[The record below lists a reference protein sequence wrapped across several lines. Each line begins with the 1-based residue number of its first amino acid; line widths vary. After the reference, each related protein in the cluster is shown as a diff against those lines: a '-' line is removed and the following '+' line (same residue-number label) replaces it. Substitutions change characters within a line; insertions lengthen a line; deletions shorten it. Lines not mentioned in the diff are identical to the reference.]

1 MKLTHWSN
9 KEFWLRAASV
19 LSLLLAAGH
28 SAGGLKSW
36 SPIGES
42 DVLRAMRSFR
52 MAAQGVQ
59 RSYLDFYLGFGWSLS
74 VYLVLQ
80 AMLLWQIAT
89 LDKVS
94 PASARPMIAVFVVA
108 NALAAV
114 LAEQFIFAVPMVFY
128 LAIAGCLS
136 IAWGVHAGPCD
147 TAPFHGGPTEPLR

>member
-1 MKLTHWSN
+1 MKWTRWRN
-9 KEFWLRAASV
+9 KGLWLRAAAV
-19 LSLLLAAGH
+19 LSVLLAAGH

-52 MAAQGVQ
+52 MDAQGVQ

-74 VYLVLQ
+74 VYLILQ
-80 AMLLWQIAT
+80 AVLLWQIAT

-94 PASARPMIAVFVVA
+94 PASARPMIAVFVIA
-108 NALAAV
+108 NALGAV
-114 LAEQFIFAVPMVFY
+114 VAEQFIFAIPMAFF

-136 IAWGVHAGPCD
+136 FAWGAHAAPSNTD
-147 TAPFHGGPTEPLR
+147 TARG

>member
-1 MKLTHWSN
+1 MKWTRWREKGL
-9 KEFWLRAASV
+9 WLRAASV
-19 LSLLLAAGH
+19 LSVLLAAGH

-52 MAAQGVQ
+52 MDAQGVQ
-59 RSYLDFYLGFGWSLS
+59 RSYLDFYLGFGWSMS

-80 AMLLWQIAT
+80 AVLLWQMAT

-94 PASARPMIAVFVVA
+94 PTSARPMIAVFVVA
-108 NALAAV
+108 NALGAV
-114 LAEQFIFAVPMVFY
+114 VAEQFIFAIPMAFF

-136 IAWGVHAGPCD
+136 IAWGVHAASSNTD
-147 TAPFHGGPTEPLR
+147 TARG